1 MSIYRKF
8 FNHQELYETFS
19 DYLRLLIKFGTG
31 SYTSEFK
38 LSLIRELESGKKLG
52 QLSRENNIH
61 PNMISRWK
69 LEYDKNPESAFK
81 GNGNTYKDAARSEEL
96 ERLVGKLYAE
106 NDFLKKALGIL
117 EKRVQEEK
125 ERLKAG

>member
-1 MSIYRKF
+1 MGKTSRK
-8 FNHQELYETFS
+8 
-19 DYLRLLIKFGTG
+19 R
-31 SYTSEFK
+31 YTREFK
-38 LSLIRELESGKKLG
+38 LSLIRELESGTKLG

-69 LEYDKNPESAFK
+69 LEYDKDSGSAFK
-81 GNGNTYKDAARSEEL
+81 GNGNTYKDAARNEEL

-125 ERLKAG
+125 ERSKAG